1 MSTQSIPTSLAPEVI
16 VDQVGG
22 NLQIKGWEDPV
33 VMVTANPKDLRLEGQ
48 EDVIHISCAGYC
60 EIRLPSG
67 ASVNINTVN
76 GNAQFRFL
84 EDLLSVG
91 IIHGSLFLRN
101 VADTKIATVHG
112 ELMAR
117 QVSGDLNIEQVM
129 GNAMLRDIEGEVSL
143 GAVGGNL
150 DLRDVEDEIRVAV
163 AGNARVRLGAMLGS
177 EYSVQAQGNVH
188 CRLPENA
195 SLRLSL
201 SSKAES
207 IVVKQIEG
215 SQVYSQPQCEVTLG
229 SGLGKMA
236 ISAGGNIFLSAQES
250 GWGEEERESK
260 TSGYPLPEDIGE
272 QIARQVEGQIQSQ
285 MESMNRQL
293 QEQMAALTAT
303 ISKSGYSPDET
314 ERIMR
319 QAQERSERAAVQA
332 QENMRR
338 TQEKLERK
346 LEDARRKSEQG
357 AQAAERAARHHHQHT
372 WNFEIPPPPPAQA
385 KEPVGEEERLIILR
399 MLEQKKISLQEA
411 EELLSALEGKEG

>member
-1 MSTQSIPTSLAPEVI
+1 MSSQTIPTSLAPEI
-16 VDQVGG
+16 IIDQVGG
-22 NLQIKGWEDPV
+22 NLQVKGWENPV
-33 VMVTANPKDLRLEGQ
+33 VMVNATPHDLHLEEQDDVVRL
-48 EDVIHISCAGYC
+48 SCASDC

-67 ASVNINTVN
+67 ASVNVKTAH

-84 EDLLSVG
+84 EDPLRIG

-101 VADTKIATVHG
+101 VAETNVEMVHG

-117 QVSGDLNIEQVM
+117 QVSGDLNIQRVM
-129 GNAMLRDIEGEVSL
+129 GNAMLRNVQGECSL
-143 GAVGGNL
+143 GEVGGNL
-150 DLRDVEDEIRVAV
+150 DLRDVEDEIKITAE
-163 AGNARVRLGAMLGS
+163 GNARIRLSAMLGS

-201 SSKAES
+201 SSEAES
-207 IVVKQIEG
+207 IVVKQVEG
-215 SQVYSQPQCEVTLG
+215 SRVYSQPQCEVTLG

-250 GWGEEERESK
+250 GWGEEEREGK
-260 TSGYPLPEDIGE
+260 PAGYPLPEDFGE

-303 ISKSGYSPDET
+303 ISKSGYSPEET

-319 QAQERSERAAVQA
+319 QAQERSERAAAQA
-332 QENMRR
+332 QEKMRR

-346 LEDARRKSEQG
+346 LEDARRKSERG
-357 AQAAERAARHHHQHT
+357 AQSAGRAGSHPHSHT
-372 WNFEIPPPPPAQA
+372 WHFEWPPPPPAQA
-385 KEPVGEEERLIILR
+385 KEPVGEEERLLILR

-411 EELLSALEGKEG
+411 EVLLSALEGKEG